1 MILMILMADS
11 AQMRLDGRQKLLE
24 FGPKRL
30 RLSVL
35 SLGRSGD
42 LGSLHGLAPGA
53 RRRFWVRLG

>member
-42 LGSLHGLAPGA
+42 SEVYTGQRPVHAGDSGSD
-53 RRRFWVRLG
+53 